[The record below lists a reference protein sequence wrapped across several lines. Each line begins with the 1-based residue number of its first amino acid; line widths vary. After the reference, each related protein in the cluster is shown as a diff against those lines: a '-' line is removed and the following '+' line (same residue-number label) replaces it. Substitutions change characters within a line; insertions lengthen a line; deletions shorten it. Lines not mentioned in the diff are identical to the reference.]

1 MKKILWIFVLVLLM
15 SNNVEAASIA
25 EELTQLNNLFREGA
39 ITKEEF
45 SKAKSILLKTETE
58 SEVKV
63 EKKTKVKKEKKKK
76 IVKKEKVK
84 KKTFDQDLT
93 KSYVSLEEIEDL
105 ASFERILDAP
115 EGMFKSKGKSF
126 AQRANN
132 SMKNMYLIFVQ
143 QKNLMEKNPEN
154 LMKAMGYFEFF
165 YMVHLRKKQ
174 KCIKN
179 FKETWPDIH
188 FSTKKE
194 IMSL

>member
-84 KKTFDQDLT
+84 KK
-93 KSYVSLEEIEDL
+93 
-105 ASFERILDAP
+105 
-115 EGMFKSKGKSF
+115 
-126 AQRANN
+126 
-132 SMKNMYLIFVQ
+132 
-143 QKNLMEKNPEN
+143 NL
-154 LMKAMGYFEFF
+154 
-165 YMVHLRKKQ
+165 
-174 KCIKN
+174 
-179 FKETWPDIH
+179 
-188 FSTKKE
+188 
-194 IMSL
+194 

>member
-105 ASFERILDAP
+105 GSFERILDAP
-115 EGMFKSKGKSF
+115 EGMFRSKGKSD
-126 AQRANN
+126 
-132 SMKNMYLIFVQ
+132 
-143 QKNLMEKNPEN
+143 
-154 LMKAMGYFEFF
+154 
-165 YMVHLRKKQ
+165 RK
-174 KCIKN
+174 
-179 FKETWPDIH
+179 
-188 FSTKKE
+188 SVV
-194 IMSL
+194 